1 MKVKLTSRDIAR
13 MVDLSVVQCDDDE
26 TRVRALAA
34 RAREIRPCV
43 ATTLSSWIPL
53 IKELLADVDDVGIG
67 GNVAFP
73 SGACLLQTKIAETK
87 HLVAVGC
94 DEIDMVVDIGKLLS
108 GRYDYCLDDI
118 KGVVDAAAGLPVKVI
133 IECHY
138 LSDDQ
143 IRTAAELCVSGGA
156 SFVKTGTGW
165 TSTGATLENISL
177 IKSVVGDAVGIKAS
191 GGIRDLDTLVE
202 MHRRGARRFGLG
214 LGRENVILDQAD
226 ALPGGVVEFD
236 SEAPGS

>member
-1 MKVKLTSRDIAR
+1 MKITLTSETIAR
-13 MVDLSVVQCDDDE
+13 MIDLSVVQCDDDE
-26 TRVRALAA
+26 ARVCALAKRAL
-34 RAREIRPCV
+34 EIRPCV

-53 IKELLADVDDVGIG
+53 IKELLAGADDVGIG

-73 SGACLLQTKIAETK
+73 SGACLPQTKIAETK
-87 HLVAVGC
+87 HLVEIGC

-118 KGVVDAAAGLPVKVI
+118 RGVVDAAAGLPVKVI

-143 IRTAAELCVSGGA
+143 IRQAAELCVRGGA
-156 SFVKTGTGW
+156 AFVKTGTGW
-165 TSTGATLENISL
+165 TPTGATLENITL
-177 IKSVVGDAVGIKAS
+177 IKRVVGDAVRIKAS
-191 GGIRDLDTLVE
+191 GGIRDIETLVE
-202 MHRRGARRFGLG
+202 MYRRGARRFGLG

-226 ALPGGVVEFD
+226 ASPNGVVEFD
-236 SEAPGS
+236 MPDSGP